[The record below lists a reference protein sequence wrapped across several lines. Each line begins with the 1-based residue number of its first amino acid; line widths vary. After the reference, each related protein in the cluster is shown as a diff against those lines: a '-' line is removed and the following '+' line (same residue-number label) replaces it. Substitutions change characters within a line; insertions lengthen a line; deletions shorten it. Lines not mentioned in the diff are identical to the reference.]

1 MHNVN
6 TIGILRTASTEVNMP
21 IDEVFG
27 GVKLNTVICRE
38 CQTVSNNACST
49 YAI

>member
-1 MHNVN
+1 M
-6 TIGILRTASTEVNMP
+6 TTP

-38 CQTVSNNACST
+38 CHTVSDKLINDCISNVYT
-49 YAI
+49 TPVLN

>member
-1 MHNVN
+1 M
-6 TIGILRTASTEVNMP
+6 TTP

-38 CQTVSNNACST
+38 CQTVSDVAS
-49 YAI
+49 